1 MWSPL
6 ILEEKKINLNYRQR
20 SIFFP
25 LNHEQT
31 KTQAL
36 VERAFLQVLDG
47 SCRTPIGAISKID
60 GEKIVFSGQVLKP
73 DGTEIISG
81 SWEGLVGN
89 PKDLGKM
96 AGNEIKEKIDD
107 SFFKQE
113 NFSHQDRGR

>member
-1 MWSPL
+1 MPRAASAHERAL
-6 ILEEKKINLNYRQR
+6 LRKRQVVAR
-20 SIFFP
+20 DKFI
-25 LNHEQT
+25 HEQT

-36 VERAFLQVLDG
+36 VERAFLKVLDG
-47 SCRTPIGAISKID
+47 SCRTPIGSISIIE
-60 GEKIVFSGQVLKP
+60 GEKIIFSGQVLKP

-81 SWEGLVGN
+81 HWEGLVGN

-113 NFSHQDRGR
+113 NFSH